1 MGKLNDWA
9 IVVYFSIEVKG
20 DFGFLQPVGTSC
32 LDCEVGGGD
41 LLSPVHPL
49 ITRILFMNQFKPLPR
64 KILQQFFPSVVW
76 ETSIMGMKFHDFN
89 FSLNIWGCGFVLE
102 LSVDLSALKQF
113 YRMHP
118 QKQEFITTN
127 FYKEFLVNEMK
138 IRSHQVRL
146 IYSKLLSHMTT

>member
-1 MGKLNDWA
+1 
-9 IVVYFSIEVKG
+9 
-20 DFGFLQPVGTSC
+20 
-32 LDCEVGGGD
+32 
-41 LLSPVHPL
+41 
-49 ITRILFMNQFKPLPR
+49 
-64 KILQQFFPSVVW
+64 
-76 ETSIMGMKFHDFN
+76 MKFHDFN

-138 IRSHQVRL
+138 IRSPQVRL
-146 IYSKLLSHMTT
+146 IYSKSLSHMTT